1 MKISVCM
8 ATYNGEAFIR
18 EQLDSILVQ
27 LGADDEVVISDDS
40 SKDQTTSIIEA
51 LNDPRIHLLKD
62 QKFGSA
68 IFNFENAIKHAS
80 GDVIFLSDQDDI
92 WLPGKVEKMKA
103 KFPEFNLVVS
113 DCIITDE
120 NLKEIAPSMY
130 RINRSGRGLIR
141 NTIKN
146 AYLGCTMAFDRK
158 VLKFALPFP
167 SDIPMHDMWLGF
179 VADMFCRVIFIED
192 KLVYYRRHSSNTVQW
207 EQGKIESVYS
217 FSQKMKFRYII
228 LKRLF
233 ERKRSIVS
241 GK

>member
-1 MKISVCM
+1 M

-18 EQLDSILVQ
+18 EQLKSILLQ
-27 LGADDEVVISDDS
+27 LGPDDEVIISDDS
-40 SKDQTTSIIEA
+40 SKDQTTAIIES
-51 LNDPRIHLLKD
+51 LSDSRIRLLKD
-62 QKFGSA
+62 QKFKSA
-68 IFNFENAIKHAS
+68 IFNFENAINHAS
-80 GDVIFLSDQDDI
+80 GDVIFLSDQDDV
-92 WLPGKVEKMKA
+92 WLPGKVEKMMA
-103 KFPEFNLVVS
+103 LFPEYNLVVS
-113 DCIITDE
+113 DCIITDA
-120 NLKEIAPSMY
+120 NLNEIAPSMF

-167 SDIPMHDMWLGF
+167 VDIPMHDMWLGF

-207 EQGKIESVYS
+207 EKGKIESVYS
-217 FSQKMKFRYII
+217 FSEKLKFRYII

-233 ERKRSIVS
+233 ERKRSITA
-241 GK
+241 GR